1 MTKRT
6 KPYSYKEQIRETNK
20 TLREINQP
28 FKPTL
33 KQVVETIPDINIFL
47 KKLESAPEE
56 FLSKL
61 DIGSYNMKIFSARM
75 NAISSLLEMQ
85 DELVDYKN
93 YLHNKV
99 RELES
104 QKKQTD

>member
-6 KPYSYKEQIRETNK
+6 KPYSYKEQICETKK
-20 TLREINQP
+20 TLREIKQP
-28 FKPTL
+28 LEPTL
-33 KQVVETIPDINIFL
+33 KQVVETIPDINISL

-61 DIGSYNMKIFSARM
+61 DIGSYNMKIFAARM

-85 DELVDYKN
+85 DDLVEYKN

-99 RELES
+99 MELES
-104 QKKQTD
+104 QNKQTD